1 MKQILVFLYVVFSA
15 TVAMSATG
23 QEFSFRHYSDY
34 DGLWRDAIRALAQ
47 DKYGYIWIGS
57 DASLK
62 RFDGISMRSFKTS
75 DDMSVQSVYALLDMG
90 DSLMVG
96 TDFGAYVF
104 DYKTETT
111 HPMHLEPMKGR
122 NKKMHIT
129 SFAVDRDSNIWIST
143 MWHGVY
149 VYSTEN
155 GNLRRIDVNGDNR
168 ISQVYVDRSNQIWA
182 STAWGQKAGLYL
194 YDKSTRKFHLY
205 KLNGTWSPALICM
218 YETSDG
224 TRWLGSCYDGL
235 LACDANGN
243 VKVHLGPGH
252 KDYALRI
259 HSITEYSPGIML
271 VGCDNGMIRLDLNS
285 NTSCTYSKLSDKMN
299 SISGSFVYPILTD
312 SEGGIW
318 VGTFYSGLNYVSPSS
333 GRFKPFVGKSSV
345 NSVNGN
351 VINRFCEDDYRNI
364 WIASDDGGLSK
375 YTPST
380 GHFEH
385 IPLGNGSTSDNNIHA
400 LCIDGDRLWIG
411 SYTAGVYVM
420 DIKSGKCKRYLR
432 GDGENTLYGNSCYA
446 IFRDSRGN
454 IWVATTNG
462 INLYRRAT
470 DDFVRMKPLDTTT
483 MGIAEDGK
491 GRIWFATQTDG
502 VLRYDLATGK
512 WRFYNNNRKS
522 LSVVNSVYVDDN
534 DCLWAAA
541 DDGLLMYDE
550 QSDNFQHV
558 GEINSL
564 SICGIVENNGSL
576 WITSNDGL
584 YKYTKGKPLMRFDVN
599 DGLLNN
605 IFLPNAAFKA
615 SDGCIYLGTVNGFNT
630 FYPYQIKP
638 NTKAPRVTI
647 TSIKVMDQMVQVG
660 DDRLDESL
668 NTAESIHLSYQ
679 DKMLTISF
687 ASLSYCAP
695 QKNRYSYM
703 LEGFDRRW
711 IMAGNRST
719 ATYTNLSPGTYTFKV
734 KGTNNDGL
742 WSTEETTLR
751 IVVHPPF
758 YWSLPAK
765 LLYLVVAVVLL
776 AYAFRY
782 TLGRERRRH
791 DLAMSKLNEEK
802 ELEVRNSK
810 IRFFTTIA
818 HEIRPPVSLII
829 GPLEKLVKT
838 SAPLSATER
847 NSLNIIDRNA
857 HRLLELV
864 NQLLDFSKVEN
875 QSLSMRFNVCNV
887 SDMLRSVCERFE
899 PTFAQGGITFR
910 VDYPDSH
917 FTAIIDRESIT
928 KVVSNLLTNARK
940 YTRDR
945 VSLSCQVMPDDTN
958 FAIEVTDNG
967 VGIDPNDHERI
978 FQAFYQSADNK
989 PGTGI
994 GLSIVKNIV
1003 DQHNGTISVESQPGH
1018 GATFTVL
1025 LPVKQEMKLEGRGE
1039 KLEGRGEKVEGRREK
1054 VEGREYP
1061 TASNQGSD
1069 ISLPSTLYPLP
1080 TKTSPLPSTLYPL
1093 PSKSSPLPSNS
1104 SPLPTVLIVDDNND
1118 MLSYLEQNM
1127 SEKHRVVTAHDGLE
1141 ALDKLASND
1150 VSLIICGGMM
1160 PRMDGAEVCR
1170 RVRSDAATSHIPLVM
1185 LTAKT
1190 DTISKVE
1197 GMNIGAD
1204 AYIEKPF
1211 SIDYLEA
1218 CCNSILSMRE
1228 RLREKYSRGMM
1239 EPIERIAPT
1248 DVDKEFLEKMQLL
1261 IEENLS
1267 NPELSVNFLAQQLCI
1282 SRSHFFAKIKTLAD
1296 VSPNEMIQLV
1306 RLKKAA
1312 QLLAEGNMKVSDVCY
1327 SVGFSNSSY
1336 FAKCFYKQFG
1346 VRPADVKGISKSS

>member
-1 MKQILVFLYVVFSA
+1 MA
-15 TVAMSATG
+15 DTG

-34 DGLWRDAIRALAQ
+34 DGLWRNAIRALAQ
-47 DKYGYIWIGS
+47 DKHGFIWIGS
-57 DASLK
+57 DVSLK

-75 DDMSVQSVYALLDMG
+75 DDKSVLAVYALLDMG

-96 TDFGAYVF
+96 TDDGAFVL
-104 DYKTETT
+104 DYRTELT
-111 HPMHLEPMKGR
+111 HKLHLVPVKGR
-122 NKKMHIT
+122 PDNIHVT
-129 SFAVDRDSNIWIST
+129 SMAVDRDNNVWIST

-149 VYSTEN
+149 LFSTDN
-155 GNLRRIDVNGDNR
+155 GTLRHIDVNADNR
-168 ISQVYVDRSNQIWA
+168 ISQVYVDSSNQIWA
-182 STAWGQKAGLYL
+182 LSPWGSHPGLYL
-194 YDKSTRKFHLY
+194 YDKSALKFSLY
-205 KLNGTWSPALICM
+205 RLNGKWSESAFCM
-218 YETSDG
+218 MEAGDG
-224 TRWLGSCYDGL
+224 TRWFGTWNEGL
-235 LACDANGN
+235 VSLDANGN
-243 VKVHLGPGH
+243 VNTYLGPGH
-252 KDYALRI
+252 KDYALHI
-259 HSITEYSPGIML
+259 HSIAQYAPGIIL
-271 VGCDNGMIRLDLNS
+271 VGCDNGMVQLDLSS
-285 NTSCTYSKLSDKMN
+285 NTSHTYSKQSGN
-299 SISGSFVYPILTD
+299 TNTISGSFVYPILTD

-318 VGTFYSGLNYVSPSS
+318 VGTFYSGLNYVSPSY
-333 GRFKPFVGKSSV
+333 GRFKSYFAKKNE
-345 NSVNGN
+345 NSVRGN
-351 VINRFCEDDYRNI
+351 IINRFCEDRDRNI
-364 WIASDDGGLSK
+364 WIASDDGGLNK
-375 YTPST
+375 FTPST

-385 IPLGNGSTSDNNIHA
+385 IALGNGSISDNNIHA
-400 LCIDGDRLWIG
+400 LCADGDKLWIG

-420 DIKSGKCKRYLR
+420 DLKSGKCRQYVKTASQRS
-432 GDGENTLYGNSCYA
+432 LYGNSCYA
-446 IFRDSRGN
+446 ICRDSQGS
-454 IWVATTNG
+454 IWIATTEG
-462 INLYRRAT
+462 ICIYCPDT
-470 DDFVRMKPLDTTT
+470 DDFQRVKPLDTMI
-483 MGIAEDGK
+483 MGIVDDEK
-491 GRIWFATQTDG
+491 GHLWFASQADG
-502 VLRYDLATGK
+502 VLRFDRATGRWK
-512 WRFYNNNRKS
+512 SYNNGRS
-522 LSVVNSVYVDDN
+522 RYSIVNCIYMDENSK
-534 DCLWAAA
+534 LWAAT
-541 DDGLLMYDE
+541 DDGLLRYDDGADRFTRVE
-550 QSDNFQHV
+550 TIADV
-558 GEINSL
+558 CV
-564 SICGIVENNGSL
+564 CGIVENNGSL
-576 WITSNDGL
+576 WLTCNEGL
-584 YKYTKGKPLMRFDVN
+584 YKYTEGKPLVHFDVN
-599 DGLLNN
+599 DGLQSNL
-605 IFLPNAAFKA
+605 FLPNATFKA

-638 NTKAPRVTI
+638 NTKAPRVMI
-647 TSIKVMDQMVQVG
+647 TQVRVMDQMVQVG

-679 DKMLTISF
+679 DKMLSISF

-818 HEIRPPVSLII
+818 HEIRTPVSLII

-875 QSLSMRFNVCNV
+875 QSLSMRFQVCNV

-1039 KLEGRGEKVEGRREK
+1039 KLEGRGEKVEGR
-1054 VEGREYP
+1054 EYP

-1069 ISLPSTLYPLP
+1069 ISLPSTH
-1080 TKTSPLPSTLYPL
+1080 YPL
-1093 PSKSSPLPSNS
+1093 PSKSSPLPSNTS
-1104 SPLPTVLIVDDNND
+1104 PLPSNTSPLPTVLIVDDNND

-1150 VSLIICGGMM
+1150 VSLIICDWMM
-1160 PRMDGAEVCR
+1160 PRMDGAEFCR